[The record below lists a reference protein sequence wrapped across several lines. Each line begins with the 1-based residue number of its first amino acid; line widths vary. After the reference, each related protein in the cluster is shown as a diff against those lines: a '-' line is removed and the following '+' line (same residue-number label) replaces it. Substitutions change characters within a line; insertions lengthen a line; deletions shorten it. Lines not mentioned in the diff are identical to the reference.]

1 MEDVVEALLA
11 MNIIEYF
18 KKDRNFSSVEIIEK
32 RRSYVKVRLIPAEKQ
47 LPRDFARMYVYT
59 LKKTI
64 ELSLTKIRHF
74 EEDIGVEKIAV
85 DQIEEKF
92 QQAVKELQKKMKEL
106 KDEVIHYYNFD
117 KKLITHFT
125 DEIEF
130 RNEIHLH
137 ITPVF
142 AKDAHLGIMMIG
154 FVKWFPRENSRFA
167 KIFHTN
173 APLFF
178 TEMLFDLGFASFA
191 SSDKTLKLYKSFVNA
206 STWNGTLEFI
216 GAKIAI
222 MSEFGREYENSEPLT
237 EQDINGYRT
246 VYRELKEEIDS
257 IIDIIKESEEKGR
270 VLFDIAYEF
279 MHRQYKPRH
288 LSKDELFEYVKKAYL
303 FINTYLK

>member
-1 MEDVVEALLA
+1 MEGVVEALLA

-18 KKDRNFSSVEIIEK
+18 KKRSEFSSVEIIEK
-32 RRSYVKVRLIPAEKQ
+32 RPSYVKVRLIPAEKQ
-47 LPRDFARMYVYT
+47 LPRDFTRMYVHT

-85 DQIEEKF
+85 DQIEEEF
-92 QQAVKELQKKMKEL
+92 QQAVKKLQEIMKEL
-106 KDEVIHYYNFD
+106 KDDVIHYNNID

-130 RNEIHLH
+130 RNEIHLY
-137 ITPVF
+137 IMPVF
-142 AKDAHLGIMMIG
+142 AKEAHLGIMIIG
-154 FVKWFPRENSRFA
+154 FVKWFPRENSKFA
-167 KIFHTN
+167 KIFHPN
-173 APLFF
+173 APLFV
-178 TEMLFDLGFASFA
+178 TEMLLDLSFK
-191 SSDKTLKLYKSFVNA
+191 SSVSDKTLKIRDLFV
-206 STWNGTLEFI
+206 STSTRNGTLEFI
-216 GAKIAI
+216 GEKIGI
-222 MSEFGREYENSEPLT
+222 MSVFGIKYENSERLT
-237 EQDINGYRT
+237 EQDINRYRT
-246 VYRELKEEIDS
+246 IYRELKEEIDS

-270 VLFDIAYEF
+270 VLFDIAYKF

>member
-1 MEDVVEALLA
+1 
-11 MNIIEYF
+11 
-18 KKDRNFSSVEIIEK
+18 
-32 RRSYVKVRLIPAEKQ
+32 VRLIPAEKQ
-47 LPRDFARMYVYT
+47 LPRDFTRMYVHT

-92 QQAVKELQKKMKEL
+92 QQALKKLQEKMKEL
-106 KDEVIHYYNFD
+106 KDDDIHYNNID

-130 RNEIHLH
+130 RNEIHLY
-137 ITPVF
+137 IMPVF
-142 AKDAHLGIMMIG
+142 AKEAHLDIMIIG

-173 APLFF
+173 YPLFV
-178 TEMLFDLGFASFA
+178 TKMLLDLGFSSFA
-191 SSDKTLKLYKSFVNA
+191 SDKTLKIYDSFVSA
-206 STWNGTLEFI
+206 STQNETLKFI
-216 GAKIAI
+216 GEKIGI
-222 MSEFGREYENSEPLT
+222 MMSVFGIECENSEHLT
-237 EQDINGYRT
+237 EQDINQYRT
-246 VYRELKEEIDS
+246 IYRELKEEIDS

-270 VLFDIAYEF
+270 VLFDIAYKF
-279 MHRQYKPRH
+279 MHHQYKPRH